1 MVATLRRVNYPALPV
16 RRPAHNIIMAAPR
29 FFLIALA
36 SFIAVY
42 AVVGTQEPTPTSL
55 PGTGIEGSV
64 SISPIRG
71 GPSKIGVPN
80 SAPLRNTQFVVE
92 NAAGLVVSF
101 QSDEEGRF
109 RVPLP
114 PGRYTVRQAAVKKIG
129 RCGPFEVEV
138 DAAGFKKVEFACDSG
153 MR

>member
-1 MVATLRRVNYPALPV
+1 MVATPGRVNYPALPGREPDGPPIMDT
-16 RRPAHNIIMAAPR
+16 RRLL
-29 FFLIALA
+29 LIALA
-36 SFIAVY
+36 AITAFCSLVAD
-42 AVVGTQEPTPTSL
+42 QEPTASSS

-71 GPSKIGVPN
+71 GPSKVGVPN

-92 NAAGLVVSF
+92 NAAGIVVTF
-101 QSDEEGRF
+101 KTDEEGRF
-109 RVPLP
+109 RVPLS
-114 PGRYTVRQAAVKKIG
+114 PGRYTVRSAVVKKIG

-138 DAAGFKKVEFACDSG
+138 EAAGFKQAQFHCDSG

>member
-1 MVATLRRVNYPALPV
+1 MVATLRRVNYPAPAGREPDGPPIMNT
-16 RRPAHNIIMAAPR
+16 RR
-29 FFLIALA
+29 LLLSALA
-36 SFIAVY
+36 SITAFCSLVAD
-42 AVVGTQEPTPTSL
+42 QEPTASSP

-71 GPSKIGVPN
+71 GPSKVGVPN

-92 NAAGLVVSF
+92 NAAGIVVTF
-101 QSDEEGRF
+101 KTDEEGRF
-109 RVPLP
+109 RVPLS
-114 PGRYTVRQAAVKKIG
+114 PGRYTVRSAVVKKIG

-138 DAAGFKKVEFACDSG
+138 ETAGFKQVEFHCDSG

>member
-1 MVATLRRVNYPALPV
+1 MVATLRRVNYRALPV
-16 RRPAHNIIMAAPR
+16 RSRTMNR
-29 FFLIALA
+29 RRYFLFVLA
-36 SFIAVY
+36 FITAV
-42 AVVGTQEPTPTSL
+42 GSILGDQEPTPTPS

-64 SISPIRG
+64 SISPIHG
-71 GPSKIGVPN
+71 GPSKVGEAN
-80 SAPLRNTQFVVE
+80 SGPLRNTQFVVE
-92 NAAGLVVSF
+92 NAAGVVVSF
-101 QSDEEGRF
+101 QTDEEGRF

-114 PGRYTVRQAAVKKIG
+114 PGRYTVRRATVKRIG